1 MKKKLNFII
10 LAIVALVVFCIML
23 LQGKEKPLC
32 SHFDIGTVQKVVI
45 YYPGDN
51 TTIVEQKDM
60 TPLIELLMSMKG
72 KKTSSSNKD
81 GYACVIELYHEQ
93 GEVNRITLTSEY
105 YAVDGKY
112 YKSDIDYC
120 EDFRK
125 VYEQIVK

>member
-1 MKKKLNFII
+1 MKKKLIFTI
-10 LAIVALVVFCIML
+10 LAIAALVVFCIVIL
-23 LQGKEKPLC
+23 HGKEKPLC
-32 SHFDIGTVQKVVI
+32 SHFDIGTIQKVVI

-51 TTIVEQKDM
+51 TTLVEQKDM

-81 GYACVIELYHEQ
+81 GYVCVIELYHEWE
-93 GEVNRITLTSEY
+93 EVNRITLASEY
-105 YAVDGKY
+105 YVVNGKY

-125 VYEQIVK
+125 VYEQLVK